1 VAIKIQGDR
10 CMSKLNELPFEKS
23 IPKTPSEIF
32 LAIDNQSVNRS
43 VGESLIERYGDRRV
57 MEAIAD
63 LQEKMGIE
71 LSEEVG
77 KRIINIGQF
86 IDEFYG
92 MMIKLCPEKRKGKK

>member
-1 VAIKIQGDR
+1 
-10 CMSKLNELPFEKS
+10 MNELPFEKS

-32 LAIDNQSVNRS
+32 LAINNQSVNRA

-57 MEAIAD
+57 MEAITD

-71 LSEEVG
+71 LSEEAG
-77 KRIINIGQF
+77 KRIINGGQL

-92 MMIKLCPEKRKGKK
+92 KMIEMRPVKKRKGKK